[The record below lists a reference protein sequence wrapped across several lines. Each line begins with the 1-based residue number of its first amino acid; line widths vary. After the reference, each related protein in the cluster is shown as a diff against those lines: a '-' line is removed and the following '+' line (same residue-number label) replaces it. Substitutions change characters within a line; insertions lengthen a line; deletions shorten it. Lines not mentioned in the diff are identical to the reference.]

1 MKRVLSVLLAV
12 CLLCT
17 LLAGCNGDAQ
27 VGQQDGLVTITI
39 WHDKEDE
46 VAAALQAELD
56 KLSPD
61 IKVVL
66 EKKNN
71 LTDSLKM
78 VGNDPKAA
86 PDMYF
91 FAHDKIG
98 VYAEMGILAPITDF
112 LPKETFDNYLPM
124 TVQAGTYKENIYQ
137 LPLYFETLL
146 FMYNKKYM
154 PENEVPKTT
163 EELYVY
169 MEKTTKGGHYG
180 FVEQHSTAYYAAGW
194 IHGYGG
200 YIINDNAEPGL
211 DLPQTVEALAY
222 HKKFV
227 ALMPSESEYATVNT
241 LFSDGK
247 AHATIGGPWLVPT
260 ARDAGIDLGLAAMP
274 TVDDTGLPLAPYSGV
289 QGLHVLKVAADTK
302 HDAIVKVLTQLTGT
316 DIGVA
321 LAKASGC
328 APANQ
333 KCYDLPEISSDDAV
347 MMMRK
352 TAESAVPMPNIP
364 EMDVMWTVA
373 TNLLVDINMSGKDAA
388 STAKDAQ
395 AKALSLIAQMK

>member
-1 MKRVLSVLLAV
+1 MKRILSALLAGV
-12 CLLCT
+12 LLCT
-17 LLAGCNGDAQ
+17 LLAGCEKETAR
-27 VGQQDGLVTITI
+27 QDGPVTITI

-46 VAAALQAELD
+46 VAAALQTELD
-56 KLSPD
+56 RLSPD

-78 VGNDPKAA
+78 VGNDPKSA

-112 LPKETFDNYLPM
+112 LPKETFENYLPM
-124 TVQAGTYKENIYQ
+124 TVQAATYKENIYQ

-154 PENEVPKTT
+154 PEEEVPQTT
-163 EELYVY
+163 EELYAY
-169 MEKTTKGGHYG
+169 MERTTKGGHYG
-180 FVEQHSTAYYAAGW
+180 FVEQHSTAYYSAGW

-200 YIINDNAEPGL
+200 YIIDAEAQPGL
-211 DLPQTVEALAY
+211 DLPQTVEALQY

-227 ALMPSESEYATVNT
+227 ELMPSESEYATVNT

-247 AHATIGGPWLVPT
+247 AHSTIGGPWLVPT
-260 ARDAGIDLGLAAMP
+260 AREAGIDLGLAPMP
-274 TVDDTGLPLAPYSGV
+274 VVDATGLLLAPYSGV
-289 QGLHVLKVAADTK
+289 QGLHVLKVAAESK

-316 DIGVA
+316 DIGAA

-328 APANQ
+328 APANV
-333 KCYDLPEISSDDAV
+333 KCYDLPEVASDESV
-347 MMMRK
+347 MMMRR

-388 STAKDAQ
+388 AAAGEAQ
-395 AKALSLIAQMK
+395 QKALQLIAQMK